1 MKNLLIT
8 TIISSALLLTACTP
22 TVNMRGNLIDEYK
35 LAQVQKGVDTRTDVL
50 RKMGSPTT
58 VAPFDDTVWYYLE
71 QKTEKRGIFDDEV
84 IEDRVVVVMFDANG
98 VVEQI
103 NDLDNK
109 RQDVPYVD
117 RKTPTS
123 GNDFTFMQQML
134 GNLGKFNK
142 DGAAASPTGG
152 VGAPGR

>member
-1 MKNLLIT
+1 MTMKNIALIAVSILSLL
-8 TIISSALLLTACTP
+8 AAGCTP
-22 TVNMRGNLIDEYK
+22 TVNMRGNMIDDYK
-35 LAQVQKGVDTRTDVL
+35 LAQVQQGVDTRTDVL

-71 QKTEKRGIFDDEV
+71 QKTEKRGILDDKV
-84 IEDRVVVVMFDANG
+84 IDERVVVVMFDANG

-103 NDLDNK
+103 QDIDNQ
-109 RQDVPYVD
+109 RQPVPYVD

-123 GNDFTFMQQML
+123 GNDFTVMQQML

-142 DGAAASPTGG
+142 AGGPSGG